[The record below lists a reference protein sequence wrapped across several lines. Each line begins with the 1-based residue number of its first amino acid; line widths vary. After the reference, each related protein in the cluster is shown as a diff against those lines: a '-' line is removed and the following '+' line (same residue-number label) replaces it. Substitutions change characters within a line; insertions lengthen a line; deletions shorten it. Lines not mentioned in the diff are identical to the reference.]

1 MTWSALGHSL
11 TLARWLFSAKN
22 VVRPLLE
29 IWSIANIKKW
39 IWPPQYS
46 CIKYMKHNFLC
57 CSYTGAVCSSPGNGS
72 SLWELAAKALH
83 FLFLYKKKINKIKI
97 PSDIPGLWTLF
108 FLAINLL
115 LLLSSHPTRDC
126 SQDVRLQA
134 NETGMLFWLR
144 ALWARLLVHG
154 RQCT

>member
-11 TLARWLFSAKN
+11 TLARWLLPAN
-22 VVRPLLE
+22 HAVRRLLE
-29 IWSIANIKKW
+29 IWSIKCINRTEFDLLKIRALNIW
-39 IWPPQYS
+39 STVS
-46 CIKYMKHNFLC
+46 C
-57 CSYTGAVCSSPGNGS
+57 AVVSRWAECSSPSNGS

-83 FLFLYKKKINKIKI
+83 FLFLYLKKKI

-115 LLLSSHPTRDC
+115 LLLSSHPTHDC